1 MTNLP
6 LLRLGRLQLNPELRA
21 LQPGS
26 AASGLGVTAT
36 VPAPDSSADRQ
47 YAWEVAWADAARE
60 ASQLGADQGTAQ
72 ALASGAG
79 KAHVRGTRVVV
90 AAHGKVLL
98 ARWLALGAGA
108 SSVRV
113 GPLPHLQEVAAAA
126 ARRPAY
132 VVVLADRDGT
142 DIIAHASGDQ
152 LPAERFPV
160 GDRPGAQNDPHPG
173 RPPAEHYGPRHL
185 TGSEPESGGQ
195 RNAEFIAGRVSQ
207 AADSVGAH
215 IVLGAGDQH
224 ILDAV
229 EGHLPGS
236 LGPITTIA
244 GSREPGGLDDRLASG
259 AALDKITAAAVSAV
273 GDLIASRAE
282 GPSPAAVRGI
292 KAVAE
297 QLAEQQV
304 AVLLVSADVSADADA
319 GSSYRTGGRPTE
331 FLVGNSDTG
340 AEVPLEDGLVWAAI
354 HQDAIVVQLPDRTG
368 PLAGEP
374 AAALLRRGSAS

>member
-1 MTNLP
+1 MILYSYAFRLVPGLNWWKDRYAFAAVSWTRSSASLG
-6 LLRLGRLQLNPELRA
+6 LRVIH
-21 LQPGS
+21 S
-26 AASGLGVTAT
+26 AAGYSC
-36 VPAPDSSADRQ
+36 
-47 YAWEVAWADAARE
+47 
-60 ASQLGADQGTAQ
+60 
-72 ALASGAG
+72 
-79 KAHVRGTRVVV
+79 
-90 AAHGKVLL
+90 
-98 ARWLALGAGA
+98 
-108 SSVRV
+108 
-113 GPLPHLQEVAAAA
+113 
-126 ARRPAY
+126 
-132 VVVLADRDGT
+132 
-142 DIIAHASGDQ
+142 
-152 LPAERFPV
+152 
-160 GDRPGAQNDPHPG
+160 
-173 RPPAEHYGPRHL
+173 
-185 TGSEPESGGQ
+185 
-195 RNAEFIAGRVSQ
+195 
-207 AADSVGAH
+207 ADSVGAH

-292 KAVAE
+292 KAVAG